1 MLLIGRR
8 ADKNVTYNPT
18 SIFNHSNEFYK
29 PEDGLSSWTL
39 LRVLLVET
47 DRRFSSAYCLHYQDF
62 IRSPV
67 STTLHSTTSQKIV
80 IFILAIVRT

>member
-1 MLLIGRR
+1 MLLIERR

-29 PEDGLSSWTL
+29 PEDVLSSWTL

-47 DRRFSSAYCLHYQDF
+47 DQSFSSAYRQDL
-62 IRSPV
+62 IHSPV
-67 STTLHSTTSQKIV
+67 STTLHSTSSQKIV